1 MDLNIVVI
9 SKLHLI
15 RQSFLQRFKSL
26 GFNVY
31 LFADIQEPVQRF
43 NFINPDIILMD
54 GDGSEKEWKLLLK
67 GISAAQKKITFI
79 LLKSGISIDEAN
91 EAIALGVSGIILKP
105 FNPTEHIKKI
115 IEIIYNNR
123 SYVLKR
129 DNPRFYPDIDDRGT
143 LKYFDSGKN
152 ELVTFSVI
160 NISRRGALLQ
170 LIHPP
175 VKEELQP
182 GYRIIDAELNIHNM
196 ELKIICSILHRKEQF
211 LGIIFED
218 IRSGKN
224 ELYKFLDT
232 LANNIFGTVRLK
244 GKW

>member
-79 LLKSGISIDEAN
+79 LLKSGISIDEARS
-91 EAIALGVSGIILKP
+91 E
-105 FNPTEHIKKI
+105 EHT
-115 IEIIYNNR
+115 
-123 SYVLKR
+123 S
-129 DNPRFYPDIDDRGT
+129 
-143 LKYFDSGKN
+143 
-152 ELVTFSVI
+152 
-160 NISRRGALLQ
+160 
-170 LIHPP
+170 
-175 VKEELQP
+175 ELQS
-182 GYRIIDAELNIHNM
+182 H
-196 ELKIICSILHRKEQF
+196 
-211 LGIIFED
+211 
-218 IRSGKN
+218 
-224 ELYKFLDT
+224 
-232 LANNIFGTVRLK
+232 
-244 GKW
+244 